1 MNTTEPA
8 SPKLRL
14 LRYLAY
20 AFLLLLILITLLL
33 WQTPRLIQRYLPGWL
48 AEHYGLQLTLGE
60 IDVGL
65 RNPSLTLGAT
75 ALLDAKQQPIVRF
88 EQLFITP
95 DLQASWQQKGV
106 VLSAITLTKPV
117 VQLQRL
123 ADKKGDV
130 RFNLTDALATLL
142 TPAPSPE
149 PETASVPLLVDI
161 ASVNVTDGNVRYQ
174 DQRKESEPGWL
185 PPLNLEKVTLKL
197 DNLRTEANHPTA
209 YQLSTAING
218 KSSLAAHGK
227 LDVMSGMGQGKV
239 SLKLV
244 DLKPFAPLWAPYLK
258 LDLAKGHANAEVE
271 YQLKEGKQGVLWQL
285 SKGKLTLD
293 NWQLKK
299 HKGDEFA
306 RFGQLALSDLAVD
319 GQKQSLQIGK
329 VTLQQPLLKATLNP
343 QQELDL
349 ADLLIEQAPA
359 KPVKGAHAANEVA
372 NNTAPKSAQQAKA
385 AGNGKKHG
393 ADKPWQWQIKQI
405 LIDKGDLTL
414 TESSSGKP
422 QARQLSDL
430 KLALGPLGSKGEQ
443 PSKLT
448 LATHFNQS
456 SPLAF
461 DGQLTL
467 SPFTLSGDINQQGLP
482 LTLAQ
487 PYLADLVRI
496 KVQNGLLSS
505 KTRLDL
511 ATSAQGDLSKLT
523 LQGGLDINGLK
534 VVDRADNQRLLE
546 FNTLAL
552 TGLTYD
558 GISQQMRI
566 KDIALNKPFAR
577 IEINE
582 DGTTNLQQLLL
593 PQPAATKSTETK
605 AGSKTPDFRFTI
617 DQLRTEQGNLRFAD
631 RSLSQDFMA
640 DIASLGGQS
649 RHISNIPGQRSDLA
663 FNGKVDR
670 YAPVT
675 IRGGTNLLVANPV
688 LDIAVAFHNLEL
700 TTFTPYSGT
709 YAGYAIDKGQLSMK
723 LHYKL
728 EGNRLE
734 GDNDITIKKLQ
745 LGEKIKSDQAKD
757 LPLGLAIALLSDANG
772 VIQMNLKVKGDL
784 DQPDFSIGNIFWDVL
799 GNTLSKAITSPF
811 SLLASLAD
819 GTEDLDELPF
829 LPGDPDLTPTQQEKL
844 VKLAQAL
851 KDRPK
856 LSMNIRGKVNFNEE
870 RPILQRQKLE
880 RVLAKLTGNQ
890 ADLDLLEQD
899 SALQEALARAYE
911 ERFGEDLDDLADR
924 LHLDEESA
932 ALQAQAVI
940 LLRDQQLITAKSLRN
955 LAMRRA
961 QNTKEF
967 LVDSQGIAPERLFV
981 LDSQVKEEDKEAK
994 VILTLDQ

>member
-75 ALLDAKQQPIVRF
+75 ALLDAKQQPIIGF

-95 DLQASWQQKGV
+95 NLQASWQQKEV
-106 VLSAITLTKPV
+106 VLSAVTLTKPV
-117 VQLQRL
+117 VLLQRL
-123 ADKKGDV
+123 ADKKGEV
-130 RFNLTDALATLL
+130 RLNLTDALATLL
-142 TPAPSPE
+142 APSPSPK
-149 PETASVPLLVDI
+149 PEIASAPLLVDI
-161 ASVNVTDGNVRYQ
+161 ASVNVTDGHVRYQ

-185 PPLNLEKVTLKL
+185 PPLNLEKVALKL
-197 DNLRTEANHPTA
+197 NNLRTEANHPTA
-209 YQLSTAING
+209 YQLSAAING

-227 LDVMSGMGQGKV
+227 LAVMSGMGQGKA
-239 SLKLV
+239 SLKQV

-306 RFGQLALSDLAVD
+306 RFGQLALSELAVD

-372 NNTAPKSAQQAKA
+372 NNAAPKSAQQAKT
-385 AGNGKKHG
+385 AGNAKKHTP
-393 ADKPWQWQIKQI
+393 DKPWQWQIKQI

-422 QARQLSDL
+422 QARQLSGL

-448 LATHFNQS
+448 LATQFNQS

-461 DGQLTL
+461 DGHLTL
-467 SPFTLSGDINQQGLP
+467 TPFTLSGDINQQGLP

-511 ATSAQGDLSKLT
+511 ATTAQGDLSKLT
-523 LQGGLDINGLK
+523 LQGGLDVNGLK

-593 PQPAATKSTETK
+593 PQPAAANSTHAT
-605 AGSKTPDFRFTI
+605 AGSKAPDFRFTI

-631 RSLSQDFMA
+631 RSLSQDFVA

-675 IRGGTNLLVANPV
+675 IRGGTNLLVANPI

-899 SALQEALARAYE
+899 PALQEALAQAYE
-911 ERFGEDLDDLADR
+911 ERFGEDLEDLADR

-932 ALQAQAVI
+932 ALRAQAVI

-967 LVDSQGIAPERLFV
+967 LVDSQGITPERLFV

>member
-20 AFLLLLILITLLL
+20 AFLLLLILMTLLL

-60 IDVGL
+60 LDVGL

-75 ALLDAKQQPIVRF
+75 ALFDAKQQPIIGF

-95 DLQASWQQKGV
+95 NLQASWQQKGV
-106 VLSAITLTKPV
+106 VLSAVTLTKPV
-117 VQLQRL
+117 VLLQRL
-123 ADKKGDV
+123 TDKKGEV
-130 RFNLTDALATLL
+130 RLNLTDVLATLL
-142 TPAPSPE
+142 APAPSPE
-149 PETASVPLLVDI
+149 PEPASAPLLIDI

-209 YQLSTAING
+209 YQLSAAING

-227 LDVMSGMGQGKV
+227 LAVMSGMGQGKA
-239 SLKLV
+239 SLKQV

-271 YQLKEGKQGVLWQL
+271 YQLKEGKQGVLWKL

-372 NNTAPKSAQQAKA
+372 NNAAPKSAQQAKT
-385 AGNGKKHG
+385 AGNGKKH
-393 ADKPWQWQIKQI
+393 APDKPWQWQIKQI

-422 QARQLSDL
+422 QARQLSGL

-448 LATHFNQS
+448 LATQFNQS

-467 SPFTLSGDINQQGLP
+467 TPFTLSGDINQQRLP

-511 ATSAQGDLSKLT
+511 ATTAQGDLRKLT

-593 PQPAATKSTETK
+593 PQPAATNSTHAT
-605 AGSKTPDFRFTI
+605 AGSKAPDFRFTI

-631 RSLSQDFMA
+631 RSLSQDFVA

-675 IRGGTNLLVANPV
+675 IRGGTNLLVANPI

-899 SALQEALARAYE
+899 PALQEALAQAYE

-932 ALQAQAVI
+932 ALRAQAVI